1 MQVKGFLTIWS
12 DLAPEDETDWTHWMT
27 REHSSE
33 RVSVEGFLACRIFRA
48 LGIAVNRYFILYEL
62 DSPEVVGG
70 PAYLA
75 RLNSPTRWSQSIM
88 PQLRNFARGGGR
100 VLATEGVGQGGLLAV
115 LPLPG
120 LPEWEPDGVCKEI
133 AAADRIAAARILVT
147 DIAQTL
153 PYTYDRRTGASVSSA
168 RQGARLR
175 LLFAFRGPR
184 ARRGDLDGGDRFS

>member
-75 RLNSPTRWSQSIM
+75 RLNSPTRWSQS
-88 PQLRNFARGGGR
+88 RGGGR

-184 ARRGDLDGGDRFS
+184 ARRGDLDCSDRS